1 MKLTINEIAQIANV
15 AKSTVSKALNGQK
28 GVSEEKRK
36 QILALAEELN
46 YEPSASAQALASS
59 RTGSI
64 GILIPHEASYSLSG
78 AYWSAIIT
86 SVAQVANEHNHSL
99 LILTPKKG
107 DDISEPVESVI
118 RRRNVDGLI
127 IGAEQLDPK
136 ITSRLLEEQIPFV
149 FIGRNPQIQHYSV
162 DVDNFG
168 GSERLVT
175 QLVLSGYKKI
185 ACLAGPAEYLYS
197 QERVSGYYS
206 ALKKAG
212 LSWSAVKN
220 TIYSSDASRLAVLE
234 LLDKHP
240 DIDGLYVTA
249 GGEFLLD
256 CIDVLK
262 LSGTNPKKIGFGAFD
277 DYRFF
282 DYINIPVCTIRQ
294 PLSLIAT
301 TAANLLFEFLSGRV
315 PSQMNHILD
324 VELVLR

>member
-36 QILALAEELN
+36 QIFALAEELN

-64 GILIPHEASYSLSG
+64 GILIPHEAAFSLSG

-136 ITSRLLEEQIPFV
+136 ITSRLLEEEIPFV

-168 GSERLVT
+168 GSDRLVT
-175 QLVLSGYKKI
+175 HLALSGYKKI
-185 ACLAGPAEYLYS
+185 ACLAGPAEYLYT
-197 QERVSGYYS
+197 QDRVAGYYS

-212 LSWSAVKN
+212 LFWSAVKN
-220 TIYSSDASRLAVLE
+220 TIYSIDASRLAVLE
-234 LLDKHP
+234 LLEEHSDF
-240 DIDGLYVTA
+240 DALYITA
-249 GGEFLLD
+249 GGDFLLD
-256 CIDVLK
+256 CLDHFR

-282 DYINIPVCTIRQ
+282 DYIDVPVCTIRQ

-315 PSQMNHILD
+315 PSQMNHVLD
-324 VELVLR
+324 VELILR

>member
-36 QILALAEELN
+36 QIFALAEELN

-64 GILIPHEASYSLSG
+64 GILIPHEAAFSLSG

-136 ITSRLLEEQIPFV
+136 ITSRLLEEEIPFV

-175 QLVLSGYKKI
+175 YLALSGYKKI
-185 ACLAGPAEYLYS
+185 ACLAGPAEYLYT
-197 QERVSGYYS
+197 QDRVAGYYS

-212 LSWSAVKN
+212 LFWSAVKN
-220 TIYSSDASRLAVLE
+220 TIYSIDASRLAVLE
-234 LLDKHP
+234 LLEEHSDF
-240 DIDGLYVTA
+240 DALYITA
-249 GGEFLLD
+249 GGDFLLD
-256 CIDVLK
+256 CLDHFR

-282 DYINIPVCTIRQ
+282 DYIDVPVCTIRQ

-315 PSQMNHILD
+315 PSQMNHVLD
-324 VELVLR
+324 VELILR